1 MARIEP
7 LPTNELGALNN
18 ALEAMISANGYAPNS
33 LPTMARVPGL
43 AEAFGGMAKAAM
55 GNPKLPAG
63 LAHMVAHIASTTA
76 GCRYCAAHSAHNA
89 EHAGVSEEK
98 LAELWVWETSDHFD
112 EAERAALRL
121 AFNAA
126 SVPNTVTDESIDDLR
141 NHFDDDQISGI
152 VAVISLFGF
161 LNRWNDTMATDLED
175 QPNEFAKAVLS
186 PQGWS

>member
-98 LAELWVWETSDHFD
+98 LAELF
-112 EAERAALRL
+112 
-121 AFNAA
+121 
-126 SVPNTVTDESIDDLR
+126 
-141 NHFDDDQISGI
+141 
-152 VAVISLFGF
+152 
-161 LNRWNDTMATDLED
+161 ED
-175 QPNEFAKAVLS
+175 K
-186 PQGWS
+186 GR